1 MEIIIFLAALLLF
14 ITIVLAFTYFAYKI
28 IKYDKQIHVLR
39 KDRDDSKLEESN
51 LVVLS
56 NNNALQQE
64 AIIKSK
70 HDSDVENHM
79 IIGDYNEQRVQDNM
93 FINSENIAIQLDFNN
108 KIKGLNEHIDN
119 VFLKEKKLIKPKCGI
134 NKWTL
139 CII

>member
-119 VFLKEKKLIKPKCGI
+119 VFLKKK
-134 NKWTL
+134 TYQT
-139 CII
+139 